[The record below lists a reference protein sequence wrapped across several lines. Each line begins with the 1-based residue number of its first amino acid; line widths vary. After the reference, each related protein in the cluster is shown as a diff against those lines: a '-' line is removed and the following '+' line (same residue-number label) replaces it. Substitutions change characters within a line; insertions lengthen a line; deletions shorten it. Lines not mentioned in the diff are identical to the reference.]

1 MTLQPHQPS
10 IPLLTQ
16 NTFTAVTLPDHVDI
30 VIRNDRWRLDLAARE
45 RMAASQKAGSRWRTA
60 GVGWE
65 APDAQPDSGHP
76 AQRTQRRQ

>member
-45 RMAASQKAGSRWRTA
+45 PMHTDLGRLARSPPMS
-60 GVGWE
+60 
-65 APDAQPDSGHP
+65 
-76 AQRTQRRQ
+76 AQRSPKKASAMMRAFS